1 MLVGCNRC
9 DMPPGE
15 IELSPDLRTE
25 DDNWKNLTN
34 LIIVTQDDDHDG
46 DDLRHSYHY
55 HVIVM
60 ETMIEM
66 MGMIWGWRSKLVERD
81 NETTFQGE
89 R

>member
-1 MLVGCNRC
+1 M
-9 DMPPGE
+9 
-15 IELSPDLRTE
+15 RTE

-66 MGMIWGWRSKLVERD
+66 MGMIWGLEEQAS
-81 NETTFQGE
+81 GE
-89 R
+89 RQRNHFPR